1 MNKLMVTRPSLYY
14 SELTK
19 KTLAAAVEKRLSLD
33 EDHFDKAQRAALGQL
48 AQEILA
54 VSGIAILRRLLPRCD
69 MPFRAIQ
76 SMKRVVRG
84 KFARSC
90 W

>member
-1 MNKLMVTRPSLYY
+1 MNKLMATRPSLYY

-54 VSGIAILRRLLPRCD
+54 VSRFRLYEGSCHGAICH
-69 MPFRAIQ
+69 
-76 SMKRVVRG
+76 SVR
-84 KFARSC
+84 FNR
-90 W
+90 